1 VEKRGAGSGREVT
14 ALSRTRNN
22 LDPVWKEALES
33 ISDPEVLLRLVGSVA
48 TATSAAEVL
57 AAIQKETQG
66 A

>member
-1 VEKRGAGSGREVT
+1 
-14 ALSRTRNN
+14 LSRTRNN

-33 ISDPEVLLRLVGSVA
+33 ISDPEVLLRLTGTVA

-57 AAIQKETQG
+57 AAIRKETQG